1 MIPSPLNKKSL
12 PTMAPSRH
20 PFYLPSTSTN
30 GPLIHLRGLKTTHP
44 PSQMILP
51 KKKKTQ
57 SPKKKLPRNLNRLLK
72 TNPLSQKNQ
81 RYEKNPT

>member
-44 PSQMILP
+44 PTQMIPP
-51 KKKKTQ
+51 KKKNPQ
-57 SPKKKLPRNLNRLLK
+57 SPKRNRLRNPNRLLK
-72 TNPLSQKNQ
+72 INLLSQKS
-81 RYEKNPT
+81 RR